1 MRSKIFDTEG
11 LTVDR
16 LGDASV
22 GLTFRDAGRVPIGTL
37 IVSDRIW
44 LDLLTEA
51 TGESVS
57 FHRARRETDRGDGA

>member
-1 MRSKIFDTEG
+1 MRTKIFDTEG

-16 LGDASV
+16 LGDATV
-22 GLTFRDAGRVPIGTL
+22 GLTFRDAGRVPIGSL
-37 IVSDRIW
+37 IISDRIW

-57 FHRARRETDRGDGA
+57 FHRARRDPGDGA